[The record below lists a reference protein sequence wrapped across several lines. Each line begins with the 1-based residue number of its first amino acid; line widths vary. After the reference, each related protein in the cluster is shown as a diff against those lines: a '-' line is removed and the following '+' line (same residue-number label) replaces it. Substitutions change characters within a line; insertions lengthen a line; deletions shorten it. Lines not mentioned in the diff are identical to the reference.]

1 MMNAEPASQEALFP
15 EDRPSIFSSDWRKE
29 VRIPNAS
36 ESDALL
42 HAVRQQTRPFEKLKE
57 ATLFIGEET
66 EAYETAQRLIEEDE
80 QLKQLTEKE
89 KQLLRRTLTDSLKN
103 EVPPLTKE
111 ALADIQLGTDFPLE
125 SDDYLVKTSA
135 LIAVKVAEILNR
147 ERFLHD
153 AFQVGDIQLE
163 KQILATQLLNVL
175 NENKKLRV
183 ALSECQAELERFQPT
198 GLGLY
203 KKKSESEN
211 KS

>member
-1 MMNAEPASQEALFP
+1 MMNAQPSTQEALFP
-15 EDRPSIFSSDWRKE
+15 EERPSIFSSDWRKE
-29 VRIPNAS
+29 VRIPDVS

-42 HAVRQQTRPFEKLKE
+42 QAVRQQSRPFEKLKE

-80 QLKQLTEKE
+80 QLKQLTDKE
-89 KQLLRRTLTDSLKN
+89 KQILRRTLTGSLKN
-103 EVPPLTKE
+103 ENTPLTQE
-111 ALADIQLGTDFPLE
+111 ALAEMQMGVESPLE
-125 SDDYLVKTSA
+125 SDDYLLKTSA

-163 KQILATQLLNVL
+163 KQILANQLLNVL
-175 NENKKLRV
+175 NENKKLRL
-183 ALSECQAELERFQPT
+183 ALSECQAELERFQPA

-203 KKKSESEN
+203 KKKVESE
-211 KS
+211 KKC

>member
-1 MMNAEPASQEALFP
+1 MMNAQPSPQEALFP
-15 EDRPSIFSSDWRKE
+15 EERPSIFSSDWRKE
-29 VRIPNAS
+29 VRIPDAS

-42 HAVRQQTRPFEKLKE
+42 QAVRQQSRPFEKLKE

-80 QLKQLTEKE
+80 QLKQLTDKE
-89 KQLLRRTLTDSLKN
+89 KQILRRTLTGSLKN
-103 EVPPLTKE
+103 ENTPLTQE
-111 ALADIQLGTDFPLE
+111 ALAEMQMGVESPLE
-125 SDDYLVKTSA
+125 SDDYLLKTSA

-163 KQILATQLLNVL
+163 KQILANQLLNVL
-175 NENKKLRV
+175 NENKKLRL
-183 ALSECQAELERFQPT
+183 ALSECQAALERFQPA

-203 KKKSESEN
+203 KKKVESEK